1 LTDDAQL
8 PRAAERLIARHVES
22 VGALDLLLLLHAGRD
37 RDWSLDELC
46 TALRCPAPWA
56 EGQLRDFIVIDLARE
71 VADGRY
77 RYERGRQHGAA
88 VDAIARAC
96 RHDRAAVTRLV
107 FAWAARRRGQFAV

>member
-1 LTDDAQL
+1 LADSVQL
-8 PRAAERLIARHVES
+8 PRSAERLIARHVES
-22 VGALDLLLLLHAGRD
+22 VGALDLLLLLHGGRD

-56 EGQLRDFIVIDLARE
+56 EEQLRQLIALDLARE

-77 RYERGRQHGAA
+77 QYRRGRQHGAA

-107 FAWAARRRGQFAV
+107 FTWAARRRGQFAC